1 MEEEKQEQEHHEQEE
16 TKGKGCCSPGCL
28 LIALPALAL
37 VYYGFVMPGKELPV
51 ISLAAEII
59 PVHLPIPG
67 FEHGIPNTLPTA
79 IMTSL
84 FLIIIALFYY
94 RAVKKAEKTGKE
106 SRFLV
111 AMDTIYEGVF
121 SFVATT
127 VGKEK
132 ATMFFPLIGSFFFF
146 ILFSNWSGLLP
157 GMGSIGIWHEHH
169 GHMELIPIFRSPT
182 ADLSTTVGLALIT
195 QVAAQYYGFKFQ
207 GRKYLKK
214 YFNFS
219 ADPDSGFLKPLLAGA
234 NGFAGMLE
242 LMGEG
247 IKVISFAFRLFGNV
261 FAGEVLLMVIS
272 FLTAFLVVDA
282 FIALELFVGA
292 IQALIFSIL
301 SLIFYQ
307 MASQHH

>member
-1 MEEEKQEQEHHEQEE
+1 MEQEQEKK
-16 TKGKGCCSPGCL
+16 KGTGCL
-28 LIALPALAL
+28 LKLIIGLAALAL
-37 VYYGFVMPGKELPV
+37 VGYGFVMPGKELPV
-51 ISLAAEII
+51 ISLAAELI
-59 PVHLPIPG
+59 PIHLPIPG

-79 IMTSL
+79 ILTSL
-84 FLIIIALFYY
+84 LLIVIALLYN
-94 RAVKKAEKTGKE
+94 RAVKKAEKTGQE

-111 AMDTIYEGVF
+111 AVDAIYEAVF
-121 SFVATT
+121 SFVETT

-146 ILFSNWSGLLP
+146 ILLSNWSGLLP
-157 GMGSIGIWHEHH
+157 GMGSIGIWEEVH
-169 GHMELIPIFRSPT
+169 GRLELIPFFRSPT

-195 QVAAQYYGFKFQ
+195 QVVAQYYGFKFQ

-214 YFNFS
+214 FFNFS
-219 ADPDSGFLKPLLAGA
+219 ADPDSGWLKPVLSFA
-234 NGFAGMLE
+234 NGFAGILE
-242 LMGEG
+242 FMGEF
-247 IKVISFAFRLFGNV
+247 IKVLSFGFRLFGNV

-272 FLTAFLVVDA
+272 FLTAFLVVDV
-282 FIALELFVGA
+282 FMALELFVGA

>member
-1 MEEEKQEQEHHEQEE
+1 MAQEQEKK
-16 TKGKGCCSPGCL
+16 KGSGCL
-28 LIALPALAL
+28 VKLIIGLAALAL
-37 VYYGFVMPGKELPV
+37 VGYGFIMPGKELPV
-51 ISLAAEII
+51 ISLAAELI
-59 PVHLPIPG
+59 PIHLPIPG

-79 IMTSL
+79 ILTAWL
-84 FLIIIALFYY
+84 LILIAFLYN

-111 AMDTIYEGVF
+111 VIDVIYEAVF
-121 SFVATT
+121 SFVETT
-127 VGKEK
+127 VGREK

-157 GMGSIGIWHEHH
+157 GMGSIGIWEEHH
-169 GHMELIPIFRSPT
+169 GHLVLVPIFRSPT

-195 QVAAQYYGFKFQ
+195 QVVAQYYGFKFQ
-207 GRKYLKK
+207 GKKYLKK
-214 YFNFS
+214 FFNFS
-219 ADPDSGFLKPLLAGA
+219 ADPDSGWLKPVLSFA
-234 NGFAGMLE
+234 NGFAGILE
-242 LMGEG
+242 FMGEF
-247 IKVISFAFRLFGNV
+247 IKVLSFGFRLFGNV

-272 FLTAFLVVDA
+272 FLTAFLVVDV

-307 MASQHH
+307 MATQHH